1 MSQGWDL
8 QRPALPSP
16 RTCPGAC
23 GGCGEEKDVV
33 GASRAWGW
41 AAAGGPEVA
50 RLRVGS
56 VQRGLST
63 QLKGLPN
70 SGEEGGQLQE
80 TRMAV

>member
-1 MSQGWDL
+1 M
-8 QRPALPSP
+8 
-16 RTCPGAC
+16 
-23 GGCGEEKDVV
+23 
-33 GASRAWGW
+33 GASLAWGW

-56 VQRGLST
+56 VQRGLSMR
-63 QLKGLPN
+63 LKGLPN

>member
-1 MSQGWDL
+1 M
-8 QRPALPSP
+8 
-16 RTCPGAC
+16 
-23 GGCGEEKDVV
+23 